1 MSYPTSCGTDGNI
14 TSISTECMNDLWKA
28 PPNNCTI
35 SLTATG
41 NPNAF
46 TLVGST
52 PGLLPFSTYGQTL
65 SQVSYNISVAQ
76 NSDVLCTSGTYS
88 TPSAEGN
95 SNNKMLIVY
104 NDELNGLVAQYSYLY
119 NQYATLSKNPPAVNS
134 NNSEVTTAYDS
145 TISSIKTDIDTLY
158 TKILNM
164 SQTINNILNLAISSE
179 NNNEISI
186 QNNVS
191 NLMSKIDAMNKAFSN
206 LNAEA
211 SMPSKLDGEYEVTQ
225 LTIKSNFMKHLLY
238 VLFALLIAG
247 CLIFINISPTEGKLD
262 MFILGLG
269 VIIFVYYIY
278 DYFSKYKK

>member
-76 NSDVLCTSGTYS
+76 NSDVLCCSGTYS

-95 SNNKMLIVY
+95 SNNKMCLVLLMKV
-104 NDELNGLVAQYSYLY
+104 ELEQPFDMLKEYYIKHTLKSDDISGLLLQKYQFGVFPY
-119 NQYATLSKNPPAVNS
+119 
-134 NNSEVTTAYDS
+134 
-145 TISSIKTDIDTLY
+145 
-158 TKILNM
+158 
-164 SQTINNILNLAISSE
+164 
-179 NNNEISI
+179 
-186 QNNVS
+186 
-191 NLMSKIDAMNKAFSN
+191 KAF
-206 LNAEA
+206 
-211 SMPSKLDGEYEVTQ
+211 
-225 LTIKSNFMKHLLY
+225 I
-238 VLFALLIAG
+238 
-247 CLIFINISPTEGKLD
+247 
-262 MFILGLG
+262 
-269 VIIFVYYIY
+269 
-278 DYFSKYKK
+278 